1 MAEWIWIGRRARR
14 CYGFDEIALVPGNVT
29 VNPTEVDTG
38 WEIGA
43 STRPD
48 GLARHSAPRDVPAGL
63 HGLKFKVPFIA
74 SAMDGVVD
82 VEFAIA
88 MGKLGAL
95 AVLNLDGVQA
105 RYDDPS
111 EAIAQIIQGDVE
123 ETTNIVQKLYK
134 APINEKLIAK
144 RVEQIKAANVPC
156 AVSTIPQNAERF
168 GAIAQEA
175 GADIFVVQST
185 VTTVKHIAKAY
196 KPLDFTKFTKAMK
209 IPVIIGNC
217 VTYDQSLELMD
228 AGADALLV
236 GVGPGAACTTRG
248 VLGVGV
254 PQVTAT
260 VDCAS
265 ARDFHHK
272 KTGRYVPIITDGGMR
287 NGGDIC
293 KAFACGSD
301 AVMVGSAFAK
311 AKEAPG
317 RGYHWG
323 MAYPHSSLPRG
334 TRIYVG
340 TTGTLEQILF
350 GPALTDDGSQNLMGA
365 VTTCMGTVGA
375 STIKEFQMAEIII
388 APSIQTE
395 GKSFQQVQRV
405 GMARKGA
412 SEAPSNHQ
420 PKSQTRRLTRSAA

>member
-1 MAEWIWIGRRARR
+1 MAEWIGIGRRARR
-14 CYGFDEIALVPGNVT
+14 CYGFDEIALVPGTTSRNPAE
-29 VNPTEVDTG
+29 VNTTWQLGD
-38 WEIGA
+38 
-43 STRPD
+43 
-48 GLARHSAPRDVPAGL
+48 
-63 HGLKFKVPFIA
+63 LKFRVPFIA
-74 SAMDGVVD
+74 SAMDWVVD
-82 VEFAIA
+82 VTFAIA
-88 MGKLGAL
+88 MGKLGGL
-95 AVLNLDGVQA
+95 AVLNLDRVQA
-105 RYDDPS
+105 RYDDPTD
-111 EAIAQIIQGDVE
+111 AIAQIIQGDVE

-134 APINEKLIAK
+134 EPIEEKLIAR
-144 RVEQIKAANVPC
+144 RVEQIKKAKVPC
-156 AVSTIPQNAERF
+156 AVSTIPPNAERF

-185 VTTVKHIAKAY
+185 VTTAKHIAKAY
-196 KPLDFTKFTKAMK
+196 RPLDFAHFMKSMK
-209 IPVIIGNC
+209 IPVIVGNT
-217 VTYDQSLELMD
+217 VTHDQTLELME

-260 VDCAS
+260 VDCAA
-265 ARDFHHK
+265 ARDIYHK
-272 KTGRYVPIITDGGMR
+272 KTGKYVPNITDGGMR

-293 KAFACGSD
+293 KALACGSD

-350 GPALTDDGSQNLMGA
+350 GPAVTDDGSQNLMGA
-365 VTTCMGTVGA
+365 LTTCMGTVGA
-375 STIKEFQMAEIII
+375 ADIKAFQMTEIII

-395 GKSFQQVQRV
+395 GKIFQQVQRV

-412 SEAPSNHQ
+412 SEQ
-420 PKSQTRRLTRSAA
+420 PANGQPRKSRLSRNTQ

>member
-1 MAEWIWIGRRARR
+1 MAEWIGIGRRARR
-14 CYGFDEIALVPGNVT
+14 CYGFDEIALVPGNIS
-29 VNPTEVDTG
+29 VNPLEVDTS
-38 WEIGA
+38 WK
-43 STRPD
+43 
-48 GLARHSAPRDVPAGL
+48 LRDL
-63 HGLKFKVPFIA
+63 TFRVPFIA

-82 VEFAIA
+82 VDFAIA
-88 MGKLGAL
+88 MGKLGGL

-105 RYDDPS
+105 RYDDPR
-111 EAIAQIIQGDVE
+111 EAIAKIIEGDVA
-123 ETTNIVQKLYK
+123 ETTNIVQGLYK
-134 APINEKLIAK
+134 VPIKEELVAK
-144 RVEQIKAANVPC
+144 RVQQIKAAKVPC

-175 GADIFVVQST
+175 GADVFVVQST
-185 VTTVKHIAKAY
+185 VTTARHVSKAY
-196 KPLDFTKFTKAMK
+196 KALDFAKLSKSLK
-209 IPVIIGNC
+209 IPLIVGNC
-217 VTYDQSLELMD
+217 VTYDQGLELMET
-228 AGADALLV
+228 GADALLV

-260 VDCAS
+260 VDLSS
-265 ARDFHHK
+265 AREFYFRK
-272 KTGRYVPIITDGGMR
+272 SGRYVPIITDGGMR

-334 TRIYVG
+334 TRIFVG

-350 GPALTDDGSQNLMGA
+350 GPAQTDDGSQNLYGA
-365 VTTCMGTVGA
+365 ITTCMGTVGA
-375 STIKEFQMAEIII
+375 KDMKEFQLTEIII

-395 GKSFQQVQRV
+395 GKLFQQVQRV
-405 GMARKGA
+405 GMARK
-412 SEAPSNHQ
+412 S
-420 PKSQTRRLTRSAA
+420 

>member
-1 MAEWIWIGRRARR
+1 MAEWIGIGRRARR
-14 CYGFDEIALVPGNVT
+14 CYGFDEIALVPGT
-29 VNPTEVDTG
+29 TTINPAEVDTC
-38 WEIGA
+38 WE
-43 STRPD
+43 
-48 GLARHSAPRDVPAGL
+48 
-63 HGLKFKVPFIA
+63 LKGVKFRIPFLA

-82 VEFAIA
+82 VAFAA
-88 MGKLGAL
+88 EMGRLGGL

-105 RYDDPS
+105 RYEDPS
-111 EAIAQIIQGDVE
+111 EALLQIIQGDVE
-123 ETTNIVQKLYK
+123 ETTNIVQKLYS
-134 APINEKLIAK
+134 APIKEKLIAK
-144 RVEQIKAANVPC
+144 RIEEIKRSKAPC

-175 GADIFVVQST
+175 GADVFVVQST
-185 VTTVKHIAKAY
+185 VTTAKHVAKAY
-196 KPLDFTKFTKAMK
+196 KPLDFSRFTKSMN

-217 VTYDQSLELMD
+217 VTYDQGIELMD

-260 VDCAS
+260 VDLAA
-265 ARDFHHK
+265 ARDFYHK

-365 VTTCMGTVGA
+365 MTTCMGVVGA
-375 STIKEFQMAEIII
+375 QDIKAFQLAEIII

-395 GKSFQQVQRV
+395 GKIFQQVQRV
-405 GMARKGA
+405 GMARKT
-412 SEAPSNHQ
+412 EQHQ
-420 PKSQTRRLTRSAA
+420 PNRSSAKRSSEEIFA

>member
-1 MAEWIWIGRRARR
+1 MAEWIGIERRARR
-14 CYGFDEIALVPGNVT
+14 CYGFDEIALVPGT
-29 VNPTEVDTG
+29 VSMNPAEVDTT
-38 WEIGA
+38 WA
-43 STRPD
+43 
-48 GLARHSAPRDVPAGL
+48 LRD
-63 HGLKFKVPFIA
+63 LKFRVPIIA
-74 SAMDGVVD
+74 SAMDGVAD
-82 VEFAIA
+82 VAFAVE
-88 MGKLGAL
+88 MGRLGGL

-105 RYDDPS
+105 RYEHPS
-111 EAIAQIIQGDVE
+111 EAIAQIVQGDVE
-123 ETTNIVQKLYK
+123 ETTNIVQKLYR
-134 APINEKLIAK
+134 APIQEKLVARRI
-144 RVEQIKAANVPC
+144 EEIKKASVPC

-168 GAIAQEA
+168 GPIAQEA

-185 VTTVKHIAKAY
+185 VTTARHVATMY
-196 KPLDFTKFTKAMK
+196 KPLDFTKLIKAMK
-209 IPVIIGNC
+209 IPVIVGNS
-217 VTYDQSLELMD
+217 VTYDQALELMEV
-228 AGADALLV
+228 GADGLLV

-260 VDCAS
+260 VDSAA
-265 ARDFHHK
+265 ARDFYYK
-272 KTGRYVPIITDGGMR
+272 KTGRYVPVITDGGMR

-350 GPALTDDGSQNLMGA
+350 GPAQTDDGSQNLMGA
-365 VTTCMGTVGA
+365 LTTCMGTVGA
-375 STIKEFQMAEIII
+375 KDIKAFQLTEIII

-395 GKSFQQVQRV
+395 GKIFQQVQRV

-412 SEAPSNHQ
+412 VEAPSNNR
-420 PKSQTRRLTRSAA
+420 PAKRARSIART

>member
-1 MAEWIWIGRRARR
+1 MPAGVVCVFWGCLMAEWIGIGRRARR
-14 CYGFDEIALVPGNVT
+14 CYGFDEIALVPGPVSL
-29 VNPTEVDTG
+29 NPTEVDTL
-38 WEIGA
+38 WQIG
-43 STRPD
+43 D
-48 GLARHSAPRDVPAGL
+48 
-63 HGLKFKVPFIA
+63 LKFRVPFIA

-82 VEFAIA
+82 VRFAIE
-88 MGKLGAL
+88 MSRLGGL

-105 RYDDPS
+105 RYEDPQ
-111 EAIAQIIQGDVE
+111 EAIAQVVQGDVE
-123 ETTNIVQKLYK
+123 ATTEIVQRLYK
-134 APINEKLIAK
+134 EPTKETLVAK
-144 RVEQIKAANVPC
+144 RVEEIKAGKVPC
-156 AVSTIPQNAERF
+156 AVSTIPQNAARF

-185 VTTVKHIAKAY
+185 VTTARHIATTY
-196 KPLDFTKFTKAMK
+196 KPLDFAAFVKTMR
-209 IPVIIGNC
+209 IPVIAGNV
-217 VTYDQSLELMD
+217 VTHEQSVELMETGV
-228 AGADALLV
+228 AALLV

-260 VDCAS
+260 VDCAA
-265 ARDFHHK
+265 ARDVYDK
-272 KTGRYVPIITDGGMR
+272 KSGRYVPIITDGGMR

-317 RGYHWG
+317 RGHHWG

-350 GPALTDDGSQNLMGA
+350 GPAQTDDGSQNLMGA
-365 VTTCMGTVGA
+365 LTTCMGTVGA
-375 STIKEFQMAEIII
+375 KDIKAFQFTEIII

-395 GKSFQQVQRV
+395 GKIFQQVQRV

-412 SEAPSNHQ
+412 AEQ
-420 PKSQTRRLTRSAA
+420 PTTNSRGKHVGRSARPVAR